1 MKREE
6 EEVKLAP
13 PGTFKRNDIPFAF
26 MNVFSR
32 GNLNGIL

>member
-1 MKREE
+1 MKGEE
-6 EEVKLAP
+6 EEVQLAP
-13 PGTFKRNDIPFAF
+13 SGTFKRNDIPFAF